1 MITDPE
7 KECVATVPSGV
18 GDAVGVEIRK
28 WFVAI
33 VNHNTE
39 KAVQE
44 RLERLGYETYVAK
57 QTVVRVW
64 RNGRKAKVDKVIIPS
79 LVFIKCTQKERHEIV
94 SLPYIKR
101 FMTDKAGASR
111 SSVSSPLAVIP
122 QSQIDTLRY
131 MLGQSD
137 IPVSFADRPLKYG
150 DLVAVARGSLRG
162 IEGEVVHV
170 IDGKAEIIVRIGMIG
185 AAKMTINET
194 EIELKAED

>member
-18 GDAVGVEIRK
+18 GDAVGVESRK

-44 RLERLGYETYVAK
+44 RLEKLGYETYVAK
-57 QTVVRVW
+57 QTVVRIW
-64 RNGRKAKVDKVIIPS
+64 KNGRKAKVEKVIIPS
-79 LVFIKCTQKERHEIV
+79 LVFVKCTQKERHEIV

-101 FMTDKAGASR
+101 FMTDKAGVSR
-111 SSVSSPLAVIP
+111 GSVSSPLAVIP

-137 IPVSFADRPLKYG
+137 IPVSFADRPLKFG
-150 DLVAVARGSLRG
+150 DKVVVARGSLKG
-162 IEGEVVHV
+162 IEGEVIQVTE
-170 IDGKAEIIVRIGMIG
+170 GKAEIVVRVDMIG
-185 AAKMTINET
+185 VAKMTINAS
-194 EIELKAED
+194 EIELK